1 MRELFWLP
9 ELASEHGV
17 GVDNLI
23 YYVHYL
29 MLVLF
34 IGWGFFFVYALFRF
48 RKSKN
53 PKANYEGLKGHF
65 TTYHEGAI
73 AFLEIILLFALSLP
87 LYADS
92 IEGFPQE
99 NESTLIRVVAEQFA
113 WSIHYPGT
121 DKKFGK
127 TDPKFVHPTD
137 NPLGIDK
144 SDPNAKDDFMT
155 INQLH
160 LPVNKPVI
168 AKITSKDVIHSFKL
182 PEMRITQDAIPGQ
195 EIAITFK
202 PIKEGKWDIA
212 CAQLCGVG
220 HTKMR
225 GFLTIE
231 SQEVFDKWFTET
243 SSTAQNA
250 GSDDE
255 W

>member
-1 MRELFWLP
+1 MRELFWLH

-99 NESTLIRVVAEQFA
+99 NESTLIRVVAEQIA
-113 WSIHYPGT
+113 WRIH
-121 DKKFGK
+121 
-127 TDPKFVHPTD
+127 
-137 NPLGIDK
+137 
-144 SDPNAKDDFMT
+144 
-155 INQLH
+155 
-160 LPVNKPVI
+160 
-168 AKITSKDVIHSFKL
+168 
-182 PEMRITQDAIPGQ
+182 
-195 EIAITFK
+195 
-202 PIKEGKWDIA
+202 
-212 CAQLCGVG
+212 
-220 HTKMR
+220 
-225 GFLTIE
+225 
-231 SQEVFDKWFTET
+231 
-243 SSTAQNA
+243 
-250 GSDDE
+250 
-255 W
+255 